1 MNRRHLRLGK
11 EHSRVGLAL
20 WIRHPDTGM
29 DNPHVFDFSK
39 RTGSWNRII
48 DRPFPGKTAEN
59 EFQAA
64 ELQEP
69 CSGQCAHHI
78 SATANTDYQRTRRSA
93 DEIFERLRGGV
104 HLER

>member
-1 MNRRHLRLGK
+1 AIDMELDMHGVAVGIAHEDPGMNNTIQ
-11 EHSRVGLAL
+11 SASSSQ
-20 WIRHPDTGM
+20 TA
-29 DNPHVFDFSK
+29 
-39 RTGSWNRII
+39 SWHRIVHH
-48 DRPFPGKTAEN
+48 PFPAKPAKN

-69 CSGQCAHHI
+69 RSGQCAHDI

-93 DEIFERLRGGV
+93 DEIFERLRGGI

>member
-1 MNRRHLRLGK
+1 GPGK
-11 EHSRVGLAL
+11 KPALVGLLFWFGHQDRGTNNTHAL
-20 WIRHPDTGM
+20 DSPNG
-29 DNPHVFDFSK
+29 P
-39 RTGSWNRII
+39 GSWNRII

-93 DEIFERLRGGV
+93 DEIFERRRGEV